1 MASQP
6 KTRYTP
12 EEYLALE
19 RSCDAKHEYYNG
31 ESFAMGGAS
40 QEHVLIVTNLVAEV
54 GTQLKQGLAEFTPQ
68 PYG

>member
-19 RSCDAKHEYYNG
+19 RSCEAKHEYYNG
-31 ESFAMGGAS
+31 EIFVMGGA
-40 QEHVLIVTNLVAEV
+40 T
-54 GTQLKQGLAEFTPQ
+54 KQRFDSD
-68 PYG
+68 